1 MNNTEAAYSKMLAQL
16 EDLSGIR
23 FRGATLG
30 EKAINYYAFF
40 FGSIN
45 ENLREGI
52 DNIHVG
58 FILSLLENL
67 PDFQGITYRG
77 IRVDDL
83 SAIELRYKPGMIITE
98 KAFTSSSEL
107 KAVAE
112 KFAGLVP
119 DLRTIHDKRSSV
131 LFKIRSKTGKAI
143 SNYSGGYGRQKEVLF
158 APNSSFLVLDF
169 VELDDH
175 IIIEL
180 EEQV

>member
-1 MNNTEAAYSKMLAQL
+1 MTPTETTYTKMLAQL
-16 EDLSGIR
+16 EDLSGIQW
-23 FRGATLG
+23 RGDTLG

-52 DNIHVG
+52 ANIHVG
-58 FILSLLENL
+58 FVCDFIANL
-67 PDFQGITYRG
+67 PNFEGITYRG

-83 SAIELRYKPGMIITE
+83 SVIYARYKPGNIITE

-107 KAVAE
+107 KAVGE

-119 DLRTIHDKRSSV
+119 DLSTLHDKRASV
-131 LFKIRSKTGKAI
+131 MFKIHSKTGKAI

-158 APNSSFLVLDF
+158 KPNSSFLVLDLS
-169 VELDDH
+169 EHDDH
-175 IIIEL
+175 IEIEL
-180 EEQV
+180 EQI